1 MYLSLSKYCSMYKA
15 TDKGSRHLFL
25 MFISLLVSSTC
36 FTLDEEKYIKFP
48 YRELS
53 FFLII
58 IKSLCPNLTDY

>member
-1 MYLSLSKYCSMYKA
+1 MYLSLSKYCSMYKS

-53 FFLII
+53 FF
-58 IKSLCPNLTDY
+58 PNNN